1 MLDHDRMDD
10 KDDRHGAHR
19 VRSLDELRTFYRHAH
34 QGTRNK
40 ERPQLDDAT
49 TAVATRCRF
58 LAIGTFDADGNAD
71 VSPRGG
77 PSGFVRV
84 LDPQH
89 LAIADLGGN
98 NRLDTLE
105 NIVTTGRV
113 ALLLITPG
121 QTETVRIN
129 GAAWVTTDPD
139 LLAGFT
145 LPKVPKA
152 AVVVRVETTYM
163 HCAKAFMRSGMWDT
177 EVWAELADVPDGAA
191 VLSCQ
196 GVVDVDAATTRQWLD
211 TDYAA
216 ALAEEA

>member
-1 MLDHDRMDD
+1 MFDHDQVHARD
-10 KDDRHGAHR
+10 AHR
-19 VRSLDELRTFYRHAH
+19 IESLDALRTFYRHAH
-34 QGTRNK
+34 EGTRNK
-40 ERPQLDDAT
+40 ERAQLDDAT
-49 TAVATRCRF
+49 AAVAARCRF
-58 LAIGTFDADGNAD
+58 LTIGTFDADGNAD

-77 PSGFVRV
+77 PSGFLRV

-89 LAIADLGGN
+89 LAMADLGGN

-121 QTETVRIN
+121 QTETVRVN
-129 GAAWVTTDPD
+129 GAAWVTTDPE
-139 LLAGFT
+139 LLAGFD
-145 LPKVPKA
+145 LPKVPKS

-177 EVWAELADVPDGAA
+177 DVWAQLADVPDGAA

-196 GVVDVDAATTRQWLD
+196 GVVEVDAATVRGWLD
-211 TDYAA
+211 EGY
-216 ALAEEA
+216 AEELAAEA

>member
-1 MLDHDRMDD
+1 MLDHDQGHDD
-10 KDDRHGAHR
+10 AHR
-19 VRSLDELRTFYRHAH
+19 VSSLDELRTFYRHAH

-49 TAVATRCRF
+49 AAVAARCRF
-58 LAIGTFDADGNAD
+58 LTIGTFDTEGNAD

-105 NIVTTGRV
+105 NVVTTGRV

-121 QTETVRIN
+121 QSETVRIN
-129 GAAWVTTDPD
+129 GAAWVTTDPA
-139 LLAGFT
+139 LLAGFN
-145 LPKVPKA
+145 LPKLPKS

-163 HCAKAFMRSGMWDT
+163 HCAKAFMRSGMWDAD
-177 EVWAELADVPDGAA
+177 VWSELADVPDGAA

>member
-1 MLDHDRMDD
+1 MFDHDHVYDND
-10 KDDRHGAHR
+10 GHR
-19 VRSLDELRTFYRHAH
+19 VESLDALRTFYRHAH
-34 QGTRNK
+34 EGTRNK

-49 TAVATRCRF
+49 TAVASRCRF
-58 LAIGTFDADGNAD
+58 LTIGTFDAAGNAD

-105 NIVTTGRV
+105 NVVTTGRV
-113 ALLLITPG
+113 ALLMITPG
-121 QTETVRIN
+121 QSETVRVN
-129 GAAWVTTDPD
+129 GGAWVSTDPA
-139 LLAGFT
+139 LLAGFD
-145 LPKVPKA
+145 LPKVPKSA
-152 AVVVRVETTYM
+152 IVVRVETTYM
-163 HCAKAFMRSGMWDT
+163 HCAKAFMRSGMWDVD
-177 EVWAELADVPDGAA
+177 VWAELADVPDGAA

-196 GVVDVDAATTRQWLD
+196 GVVEVDAATVRGWLD
-211 TDYAA
+211 VGYAE

>member
-1 MLDHDRMDD
+1 MFDPHSDD
-10 KDDRHGAHR
+10 HR
-19 VRSLDELRTFYRHAH
+19 VGSLDELRTFYRHAH

-40 ERPQLDDAT
+40 ERQALDDASA
-49 TAVATRCRF
+49 AVAARCRF
-58 LAIGTFDADGNAD
+58 LTIGTFDTAGNAD

-77 PSGFVRV
+77 PTGFLRV

-89 LAIADLGGN
+89 LAMADLGGN

-105 NIVTTGRV
+105 NIVATGRV

-121 QTETVRIN
+121 QTETVRVN
-129 GAAWVTTDPD
+129 GGAWISTDPA
-139 LLAGFT
+139 LLSGFD
-145 LPKVPKA
+145 LPKQPTS
-152 AVVVRVETTYM
+152 AVVIRVESTYM
-163 HCAKAFMRSGMWDT
+163 HCAKAFMRSGIWDT

-211 TDYAA
+211 DDYAA
-216 ALAEEA
+216 ALAEEGTAPGA